1 MFVRGYAFLFFI
13 KNMHENMSKNSI
25 SKCSQKR
32 PVYAKLSAAAS
43 PKATIKTANKNTKN
57 NW

>member
-1 MFVRGYAFLFFI
+1 
-13 KNMHENMSKNSI
+13 MHENMSKNSI

-57 NW
+57 NWWFAW